1 MRTIILGL
9 AAAALLGACSDDS
22 ATEAGEETKATKAQA
37 LQPGE
42 YEVTAKVDAVRSTDD
57 GTPATT
63 SAAANPPAV
72 TRTCV
77 PADGTIAPEAFAEA
91 GETCTSTDRYMR
103 GGRMSLQFKCN
114 RAGKGLLTQMVDGNF
129 TADSFTG
136 EVMTATY
143 FTGSGDYE
151 LTRTITGK
159 RVGECPAEPA
169 DAASNAAAAGAQ

>member
-9 AAAALLGACSDDS
+9 AAAGLLGACSGES
-22 ATEAGEETKATKAQA
+22 ATEAKKDSKAQA
-37 LQPGE
+37 LEPGE
-42 YEVTAKVDAVRSTDD
+42 YEVTAKVDAIRSTDD

-72 TRTCV
+72 ARTCV
-77 PADGTIAPEAFAEA
+77 PADGTIAPAAFAEA
-91 GETCTSTDRYMR
+91 AETCTATDSYMR

-114 RAGKGLLTQMVDGNF
+114 RDGKGLLTQMVDGNF

-136 EVMTATY
+136 KVLTATY

-159 RVGECPAEPA
+159 RVGDCPTAAPA
-169 DAASNAAAAGAQ
+169 PAAS